1 MWSYINLIIK
11 FVSTGK
17 PVLDIWRFAYA
28 EWQQHECYNPVV
40 GFLLVI
46 SSAQWRL
53 RIRSNSQHINL
64 HPHMGILSF
73 QCSLWSS
80 HIDPKAITDGC
91 FCMSV
96 LFFFVRKGHL
106 AHFPLFLSFFLLF
119 LLFLKPKTEEDII
132 LEAMEKWSRICRST
146 YRLRFCM
153 WESENW
159 GDGAV
164 RNNLRWLDLYPCL
177 FGLGIWLWVSYI
189 STCSL

>member
-1 MWSYINLIIK
+1 MYWTYGGLLMQNDSSMSAITLWLVFCWWSLQHSGGSELGQIHNTLTFTLIWGYCH
-11 FVSTGK
+11 FS
-17 PVLDIWRFAYA
+17 
-28 EWQQHECYNPVV
+28 VV
-40 GFLLVI
+40 YQAHTQI
-46 SSAQWRL
+46 QRRL
-53 RIRSNSQHINL
+53 RLFL
-64 HPHMGILSF
+64 HERAL
-73 QCSLWSS
+73 
-80 HIDPKAITDGC
+80 
-91 FCMSV
+91 
-96 LFFFVRKGHL
+96 FFVRNGHL

-119 LLFLKPKTEEDII
+119 LLLLKPQTEEDII
-132 LEAMEKWSRICRST
+132 FEAMEKWSRICRST